1 MRQRQRLR
9 LGEGE
14 LSDLVK
20 AWLAISLAFAIVLN
34 RSVFS
39 SSFTKTFLL
48 AAVTVGLG
56 FLLHELAHKIVA
68 QHYGYSAQ
76 FQAFNAMLLLAL
88 AMSFLGFVF
97 AAPGAVMIRG
107 FNLPRDKNGKISLAG
122 PATNIALAFVFLLLS
137 YLTPY
142 ETLTGYG
149 ILINSW
155 LAVFNMIPFGNFDGS
170 KVLRWSKSVYIITVI
185 LAIMFLILA

>member
-1 MRQRQRLR
+1 MRQKQKLR

-14 LSDLVK
+14 LNDLVK

-68 QHYGYSAQ
+68 QHYGYSAH
-76 FQAFNAMLLLAL
+76 FQAFNAMLLLAI

-107 FNLPRDKNGKISLAG
+107 FNLPKDKNGKISLAG
-122 PATNIALAFVFLLLS
+122 PATNIALAFIFLLMS

-149 ILINSW
+149 VLINSW
-155 LAVFNMIPFGNFDGS
+155 LAVFNLIPFGNFDGS
-170 KVLRWSKSVYIITVI
+170 KVLRWSKPVYAMTVV
-185 LAIMFLILA
+185 LALIFLILA